1 MLPTII
7 SATTLDDAWFQCI
20 ASCFDKTRANKYL
33 IQKGSF
39 EKEQS
44 RYQLH
49 SLTLTIDEPSVRPLT
64 PILPEGISPLTS
76 DENIEKYFAE
86 YIFGGVPCSNNE
98 VYKYSDFITPNLD
111 FIIYTLRET
120 PMTNQL
126 CFNIGE
132 ANTVYK
138 EPPCMRTL
146 QFLVED
152 YKLNLVCYFRSHD
165 LFAAAATNWGGLVL
179 LLEYICGETNY
190 EVGKLIE
197 FSPGAHIYSTAVPV
211 VEARLGK
218 KLDW

>member
-1 MLPTII
+1 MTYIE
-7 SATTLDDAWFQCI
+7 ATSIDDAWFQCI
-20 ASCFDKTRANKYL
+20 AACFDKTRASKYL

-49 SLTLTIDEPSVRPLT
+49 SLTLSITNPDVRPLA
-64 PILPEGISPLTS
+64 PILPEGISPLTT

-86 YIFGGVPCSNNE
+86 YIFGGVACSKNE
-98 VYKYSDFITPNLD
+98 VYKYSDFIAPNLD
-111 FIIYTLRET
+111 FIISTLKET

-132 ANTVYK
+132 ANTIYE

-146 QFLVED
+146 QFLVEEG
-152 YKLNLVCYFRSHD
+152 KLNLVCYFRSHD

-179 LLEYICGETNY
+179 LLEYICGETSY
-190 EVGKLIE
+190 EVGKLVE
-197 FSPGAHIYSTAVPV
+197 YSPGAHVYSSAKPTI
-211 VEARLGK
+211 EARCNRK
-218 KLDW
+218 FEW